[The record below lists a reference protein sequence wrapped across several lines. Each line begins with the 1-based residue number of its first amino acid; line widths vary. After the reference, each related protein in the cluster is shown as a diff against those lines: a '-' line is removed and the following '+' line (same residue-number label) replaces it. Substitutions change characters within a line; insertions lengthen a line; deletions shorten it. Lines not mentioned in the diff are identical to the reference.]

1 MHKDIGSNNN
11 EHAAEEPAMKRLIS
25 RCALAL
31 SATAVLGTGAMAA
44 EPASC
49 KNVRLGVVNW
59 TDVIATSAMAQ
70 VLLDGLGYKTKQTSA
85 SQQIIF
91 AGIRDQRLDLFL
103 GYWNPLM
110 TQTITPFVE
119 AKQVKVLD
127 QPSLKDARATLAV
140 PTYLADKGLKSFADI
155 ARFQKEL
162 GGKIYGIEPGSGAN
176 TQIKEMIA
184 KNQFGLG
191 QFQLVESSEAGMLS
205 AVSRAVKRNE
215 AIVFFGWAPHPM
227 NVNQQMTYLTGSDDA
242 LGPNE
247 GMATVWT
254 VTSPDYASQCPNI
267 HRLLTNLTFSAEDE
281 SRMMQP
287 LLDHKDA
294 LTSAR
299 QWLKDHPQDQQRWL
313 EGVTTFD
320 GLPAADNLKLSLK

>member
-1 MHKDIGSNNN
+1 MN
-11 EHAAEEPAMKRLIS
+11 RLIS
-25 RCALAL
+25 CCLLMLTGTALL
-31 SATAVLGTGAMAA
+31 TGTASAA

-59 TDVIATSAMAQ
+59 TDVIATSAMTN
-70 VLLDGLGYKTKQTSA
+70 VLLDDLGYNVKQTSA

-91 AGIRDQRLDLFL
+91 AGIRDQRLDMFL

-119 AKQVKVLD
+119 QKQVRVLD

-155 ARFQKEL
+155 ARFKKEL

-184 KNQFGLG
+184 KNRFGLG
-191 QFQLVESSEAGMLS
+191 DFQLVESSEAGMLS
-205 AVSRAVKRNE
+205 AVTRAVKRNE

-227 NVNQQMTYLTGSDDA
+227 NVNQDMTYLSGSEDA

-254 VTSPDYASQCPNI
+254 VTAPDYASRCPNVDK
-267 HRLLTNLTFSAEDE
+267 LLGNLTFTAADE

-287 LLDHKDA
+287 LLEHMDA
-294 LTSAR
+294 FDSAR
-299 QWLKDHPQDQQRWL
+299 QWLKDHPQDRQRWL
-313 EGVTTFD
+313 QGVTTFD
-320 GLPAADNLKLSLK
+320 GKPAS

>member
-1 MHKDIGSNNN
+1 MN
-11 EHAAEEPAMKRLIS
+11 RLIS
-25 RCALAL
+25 CCLLMLTGTALL
-31 SATAVLGTGAMAA
+31 TGTASAA

-59 TDVIATSAMAQ
+59 TDVIATSAMTQ
-70 VLLDGLGYKTKQTSA
+70 VLLEDLGYNVKQTSA

-91 AGIRDQRLDLFL
+91 AGIRDQRLDMFL

-119 AKQVKVLD
+119 QKQVRVLD

-155 ARFQKEL
+155 ARFKKEL

-176 TQIKEMIA
+176 TQIKDMIA
-184 KNQFGLG
+184 KNRFGLG
-191 QFQLVESSEAGMLS
+191 DFQLVESSEAGMLS
-205 AVSRAVKRNE
+205 AVTRAVKRNE

-227 NVNQQMTYLTGSDDA
+227 NVNQDMTYLSGSEDA

-254 VTSPDYASQCPNI
+254 VTAPDYASRCPNVDK
-267 HRLLTNLTFSAEDE
+267 LLGNLTFTAADE

-287 LLDHKDA
+287 LLEHKDA
-294 LTSAR
+294 FDSAR
-299 QWLKDHPQDQQRWL
+299 QWLKDHPQDRQRWL
-313 EGVTTFD
+313 QGVTTFD
-320 GLPAADNLKLSLK
+320 GKPAS

>member
-1 MHKDIGSNNN
+1 MN
-11 EHAAEEPAMKRLIS
+11 RLIS
-25 RCALAL
+25 CCLLMLTGTALL
-31 SATAVLGTGAMAA
+31 TGTASAA

-59 TDVIATSAMAQ
+59 TDVIATSAMTN
-70 VLLDGLGYKTKQTSA
+70 VLLDDLGYNVKQTSA

-91 AGIRDQRLDLFL
+91 AGIRDQRLDMFL

-119 AKQVKVLD
+119 QKQVRVLD

-155 ARFQKEL
+155 ARFKKEL

-176 TQIKEMIA
+176 TQIKDMIA
-184 KNQFGLG
+184 KNRFGLG
-191 QFQLVESSEAGMLS
+191 DFQLVESSEAGMLS
-205 AVSRAVKRNE
+205 AVTRAVKRNE

-227 NVNQQMTYLTGSDDA
+227 NVNQDMTYLSGSEDA

-254 VTSPDYASQCPNI
+254 VTAPDYASRCPNVDK
-267 HRLLTNLTFSAEDE
+267 LLSNLTFTAADE

-287 LLDHKDA
+287 LLEHKDA
-294 LTSAR
+294 FDSAR
-299 QWLKDHPQDQQRWL
+299 QWLKDHPQDRQRWL
-313 EGVTTFD
+313 QGVTTFD
-320 GLPAADNLKLSLK
+320 GKPAS

>member
-1 MHKDIGSNNN
+1 
-11 EHAAEEPAMKRLIS
+11 MKRLIS
-25 RCALAL
+25 RCVLAL
-31 SATAVLGTGAMAA
+31 SGSVFLTSGAMAA
-44 EPASC
+44 DAPSC
-49 KNVRLGVVNW
+49 QNVRLGVVNW
-59 TDVIATSAMAQ
+59 TDVIATSAMTQ

-110 TQTITPFVE
+110 TQTITPFVD
-119 AKQVKVLD
+119 ANQVKVLAE
-127 QPSLKDARATLAV
+127 PSLKDARATLAV
-140 PTYLADKGLKSFADI
+140 PSYLADKGLKTFADI
-155 ARFQKEL
+155 TWFQKEL

-176 TQIKEMIA
+176 TQIKDMIA

-191 QFQLVESSEAGMLS
+191 KFQLVESSEAGMLS
-205 AVSRAVKRNE
+205 AVARAVKRNE

-227 NVNQQMTYLTGSDDA
+227 NVNFKMTYLSGSQDA

-247 GMATVWT
+247 GQATVWT
-254 VTSPDYASQCPNI
+254 VTAPNYAEQCPNV

-287 LLDHKDA
+287 LLEHKDA
-294 LTSAR
+294 LESAR

-320 GLPAADNLKLSLK
+320 GKPAAEHLQLTSK